1 MPARRKAPR
10 VRLTISCLDS
20 EWERIREIA
29 ERRGVSINDHA
40 VSAGLSVELGPPRD
54 APALALS
61 EAEQRRLLDRV
72 DRLADSML
80 SAAPEGAIVHLRQ
93 SVGLL
98 IGMELRDLVRQGRGD
113 ELGPLLAEAFG
124 SENGPAVERQFRE
137 WMARIAAE

>member
-80 SAAPEGAIVHLRQ
+80 G
-93 SVGLL
+93 
-98 IGMELRDLVRQGRGD
+98 
-113 ELGPLLAEAFG
+113 
-124 SENGPAVERQFRE
+124 
-137 WMARIAAE
+137 ARIAVSARASGSSESQSRAASAPSSSCGCCSASNVDPTQSLEINGLPRRSASSLRADQQGPA

>member
-1 MPARRKAPR
+1 M
-10 VRLTISCLDS
+10 
-20 EWERIREIA
+20 
-29 ERRGVSINDHA
+29 SINDHA
-40 VSAGLSVELGPPRD
+40 VSAGMSVELGSPQD

-72 DRLADSML
+72 DRLADSIL
-80 SAAPEGAIVHLRQ
+80 SAAPGGAIVHLRQ

-124 SENGPAVERQFRE
+124 SEKGPAVERQFRE

>member
-1 MPARRKAPR
+1 MGTDPR
-10 VRLTISCLDS
+10 D
-20 EWERIREIA
+20 
-29 ERRGVSINDHA
+29 RGVNDHA

-124 SENGPAVERQFRE
+124 SGNGPAVERRFRE